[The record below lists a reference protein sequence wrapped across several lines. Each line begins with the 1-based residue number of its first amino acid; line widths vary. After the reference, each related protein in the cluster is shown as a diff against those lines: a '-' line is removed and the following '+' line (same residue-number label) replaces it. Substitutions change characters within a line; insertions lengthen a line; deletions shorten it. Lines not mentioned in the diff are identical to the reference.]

1 MATVY
6 KYLKKKKIQ
15 ISQRMIVK
23 QEKVFKI
30 LKKQKKNSFSYI
42 IINNHTNSLIRMIK
56 FVLIKLQ
63 ITEF

>member
-6 KYLKKKKIQ
+6 KYLKKKIQ